1 MVARKFDFG
10 VDLNGNRA
18 VNVATGI
25 AATDAATVGQTVATG
40 ALVLNVKDYGA
51 HGNYTGSTTGAMTSG
66 TGVLTDASGT
76 FSSATDVG
84 KVITVVGAGASGV
97 DLSTTIASVQS
108 ATQATLSVAASTTVS
123 AAGYGYGSD
132 DSAAINA
139 AITAAG
145 ALGATVYLPPGGYA
159 VGSSIVPANNVAVI
173 GAGIGATVVYPFG
186 TVAAFQLQATLSS
199 PLTSFTLAH
208 LAIDGVR
215 QVGPYAVSIKG
226 AFIQYCSQ
234 CTFEDLIIRNCVAT
248 GMGCDFLTNGTVL
261 HGIRAINNG
270 RLNQGGGSGAGS
282 NGIGVGTG
290 KSTVEAFSISQCY
303 ANGNGRYGI
312 MVESQTGTTSRGARI
327 SNCFSQANFNHGYGD
342 AGTTGAVWSNCVA
355 YANNLDGFS
364 VDNGTIGSTSVP
376 SDNSVYSGCLALSNG
391 RYGFSYQ
398 PSAGT
403 NPGGG
408 NIAYVGCRSVS
419 NTSLGFQS
427 NSIASHP
434 VTGISYLSCEA
445 VNNGASGIQV
455 SNPMNDL
462 KISGCRLASNGQT
475 SSTSKTGVQLNANVT
490 GLQIDH
496 NRIYDD
502 GGTQKQTNAIV
513 VASGVT
519 LTTGHISGNDVR
531 GNLTGT
537 ISQGGTLSGVVLRD
551 NIGYAPSV
559 TTPGVPTS
567 TTTYTNTFGVD
578 CEVWITGGTV
588 TVIAINGTT
597 TGVTSGSF
605 VVRALSTIAITYSV
619 APTWVWIPQ
628 G

>member
-1 MVARKFDFG
+1 VARKFDFG
-10 VDLNGNRA
+10 VDLNLNRA

-25 AATDAATVGQTVATG
+25 AASDAATVAQTVATG
-40 ALVLNVKDYGA
+40 ALVLNVHDYGA
-51 HGNYTGSTTGAMTSG
+51 TGNYRSATTGAMTAGSA
-66 TGVLTDASGT
+66 VLTDASGT
-76 FSSATDVG
+76 FSAADVG
-84 KVITVVGAGASGV
+84 KLITVVGAGSSA
-97 DLSTTIASVQS
+97 DLSTTIASVQN
-108 ATQATLSVAASTTVS
+108 ATQATLTVSASTTVS
-123 AAGYGYGSD
+123 GAGYGYGSD
-132 DSAAINA
+132 DGAALNA

-145 ALGATVYLPPGGYA
+145 TLGATVYLPPGGYA
-159 VGSSIVPANNVAVI
+159 VGSAIAPASNVAVV
-173 GAGIGATVVYPFG
+173 GAGIGASIVYPFG
-186 TVAAFQLQATLSS
+186 TVAAFQFLASLAS

-208 LAIDGVR
+208 LSIDGVR
-215 QVGPYAVSIKG
+215 QVGPYNVSIKG
-226 AFIQYCSQ
+226 VFTQYCSA
-234 CTFEDLIIRNCVAT
+234 CTFEDLIIRNTVAT
-248 GMGCDFLTNGTVL
+248 GMGADFLTNGTVI
-261 HGIRAINNG
+261 HAVRVVNCG
-270 RLNQGGGSGAGS
+270 RLNQGGVSGGGG

-303 ANGNGRYGI
+303 AYGNGRYGI

-327 SNCFSQANFNHGYGD
+327 SNCFSQGNYNHGYGD
-342 AGTTGAVWSNCVA
+342 AGTSHAAWFNNVA
-355 YANNLDGFS
+355 YANSFDGFS
-364 VDNGTIGSTSVP
+364 IDNGTVGVTAVP
-376 SDNSVYSGCLALSNG
+376 SDNSVYNGCVALSNS

-434 VTGISYLSCEA
+434 VTGISYLACEA

-502 GGTQKQTNAIV
+502 AGTQKQTYAIV
-513 VASGVT
+513 VPSGVT
-519 LTTGHISGNDVR
+519 LTTGHVSGNDVR

-537 ISQGGTLSGVVLRD
+537 VSQSGTLSGVVLRD
-551 NIGYAPSV
+551 NVGYTPAI
-559 TTPGVPTS
+559 TQPGVPTS
-567 TTTYTNTFGVD
+567 TTVYTNNLGVD
-578 CEVWITGGTV
+578 CEVHITGGTV
-588 TVIAINGTT
+588 TVVAVNGIT
-597 TGVTSGSF
+597 TGATSGTF
-605 VVRALSTIAITYSV
+605 IVRALSTITITYSV